1 VSRFN
6 FGGQLCEEGHIAV
19 ELLRQTTDNCSGR
32 DYLAVDHP
40 KQLYRVR
47 AQLSRQL
54 EDVRAPG
61 RAQIG
66 DVLAELT
73 NLRLWHLG

>member
-1 VSRFN
+1 VSRLN

-19 ELLRQTTDNCSGR
+19 ELLRQTPDNCPGQDS
-32 DYLAVDHP
+32 LAVDHP
-40 KQLYRVR
+40 KQLCRVHAR
-47 AQLSRQL
+47 LSRQL

-66 DVLAELT
+66 DVLAERT
-73 NLRLWHLG
+73 TFRL